1 MHHCDSGVPEAS
13 MLVRLVE
20 LYPYVQSAL
29 LLGLPSPFL
38 PRSPPLSS
46 LPLIALVGFLLGQLL
61 RVKGVSWVRE
71 ALANH
76 GDPMVAALV
85 LHSGN
90 DVAGGNR
97 GYPTLTIYDYWNCT
111 GAPALWCSW
120 LPELLAALFEG
131 GGSLLPAGWIICA
144 ISG

>member
-1 MHHCDSGVPEAS
+1 MGV
-13 MLVRLVE
+13 
-20 LYPYVQSAL
+20 
-29 LLGLPSPFL
+29 F
-38 PRSPPLSS
+38 
-46 LPLIALVGFLLGQLL
+46 
-61 RVKGVSWVRE
+61 WVRE

-97 GYPTLTIYDYWNCT
+97 GYPTLTVYDYWNCT
-111 GAPALWCSW
+111 GAPALRCSW

-131 GGSLLPAGWIICA
+131 GGSLLPAGLIICA

>member
-1 MHHCDSGVPEAS
+1 
-13 MLVRLVE
+13 MLPITRKNIKNGCPVK
-20 LYPYVQSAL
+20 L
-29 LLGLPSPFL
+29 LLGLPS
-38 PRSPPLSS
+38 LSS
-46 LPLIALVGFLLGQLL
+46 LPLLTLVGFLLSQLL

-131 GGSLLPAGWIICA
+131 GGSLLPAGLIICA

>member
-1 MHHCDSGVPEAS
+1 
-13 MLVRLVE
+13 MLPTTGKNIKNGCPVK
-20 LYPYVQSAL
+20 L
-29 LLGLPSPFL
+29 LPGLPSPFL
-38 PRSPPLSS
+38 PTYFGR
-46 LPLIALVGFLLGQLL
+46 LPSKSIAWG
-61 RVKGVSWVRE
+61 KGVSWVRE

-131 GGSLLPAGWIICA
+131 GGSLLPAGLIICA